1 MLLHIVNR
9 APQFGEAAFQAL
21 RAMGPED
28 KLVLIEDAVIAVLDQ
43 AWQGWALAP
52 ERIFVMEEDLEARG
66 ILIMAAPE
74 QRVNVNTFVKLSAEC
89 RQAISWH

>member
-9 APQFGEAAFQAL
+9 APQFDEAAFQAL

-28 KLVLIEDAVIAVLDQ
+28 KLVLIEDAVVAVLDK

-52 ERIFVMEEDLEARG
+52 EQIFIMEEDLQARG
-66 ILIMAAPE
+66 ILALAAPH
-74 QRVNVNTFVKLSAEC
+74 QRVDVNTFVELSVQC
-89 RQAISWH
+89 QQTISWH

>member
-9 APQFGEAAFQAL
+9 APQFGETASQAL

-28 KLVLIEDAVIAVLDQ
+28 QLVLIEDAVVAVLDQ

-52 ERIFVMEEDLEARG
+52 ERIFVMEEDLQARG
-66 ILIMAAPE
+66 ILALAAPQ
-74 QRVNVNTFVKLSAEC
+74 QRVDVNTFVKLSAKC
-89 RQAISWH
+89 QRTISWH

>member
-9 APQFGEAAFQAL
+9 APQFSEAASQAL

-28 KLVLIEDAVIAVLDQ
+28 KLVLIEDAVVAVLDQ
-43 AWQGWALAP
+43 AWQGWSLPP

-66 ILIMAAPE
+66 ILALAEPKL
-74 QRVNVNTFVKLSAEC
+74 RVDINRFVTLSAQC
-89 RQAISWH
+89 QQTISWH